1 MYKKLLSLLLCT
13 LLGYAA
19 FAQTY
24 YQVTATSGTQNVG
37 GKTVTI
43 TSNGSATVG
52 NNSVCGFFYYKI
64 GFSNSGGFSYSFS
77 NPINKIRLMIVGI
90 DSAYTG
96 VGDTI
101 SISINGLP
109 YTINPVDISL
119 TSSGCP
125 VGNYPT
131 NNTPKITGGMLT
143 GGAQELYSTLI
154 QLDIQPSAAINS
166 IAVNNIAKEG
176 ILYNFYFADTS
187 VYINQPYN
195 DTLYCPGDSLF
206 LPYSI
211 VPTFSGS
218 NIFTAQLSDAS
229 GSFSS
234 PLTIG
239 SLSSTT
245 AGTIA
250 CKLPQNITP
259 GTGYRVRI
267 TSSSPARTSP
277 DNGTDIHIKAGPT
290 SVPVAGSNGPLCAG
304 ATLNLT
310 STSAGS
316 GVSYTW
322 SGPASGIP
330 AIQNPSIT
338 NTTTAQSGD
347 YIVTAAIGTCARK
360 DTVTVQVK
368 PLPATPTATNNGPL
382 CPGETLNLQGNS
394 STPGVSYNWSGPV
407 SVPPVQNPSL
417 SNVTPANDGIYTLSV
432 SLNGCT
438 APNTATTTVTIKPVP
453 AVPTASSNSPVCTGG
468 ILNLTAG
475 SITPGV
481 SYDWSGPNNFT
492 STQQNPVIDPVPAAA
507 AGTYEVSATLNGCT
521 SAKGSTTVAVN
532 TLSYLGAYAS
542 PNDTICE
549 GSTLTVVTVP
559 TNGGSSPAFQWFKN
573 NNPIAGATKVNY
585 ATTTAITGDTFYCRM
600 IAGNICNT
608 PVTLFSNKIGITVQ
622 QKTPIPWVSISS
634 NPARPIPGNPV
645 IFTATPTNGGSHPQY
660 QWQRNGTDIAGAT
673 SDTWSSSGLNPYD
686 KIRVRLTVAE
696 PCPDGPNPVYS
707 DSIEVNFPQSIGS
720 TGNSTPLYL
729 YPNPS
734 NGDFVLEGQ
743 VKNND
748 RLTVEIINYLGQT
761 VYREQL
767 QPEHNIIHKTLQLH
781 RQLAPGAYLLKAEGR
796 AVRFVVY

>member
-1 MYKKLLSLLLCT
+1 MKNLLTIFALFIVSALSAQQFQQVTHISGTQTIAGRSVTVTATGISQMWPFGCTGVNTYELGQGGSITYSFSSPVYHVRLLCLPFDGVT
-13 LLGYAA
+13 NFWPGDSMGVFINNTFYPLTVNNLSKHHLCNGNLDSPIIAGGKITGTKSVLVQWAPQLDIHGIGAINSVKIYAYSTSAALGYA
-19 FAQTY
+19 
-24 YQVTATSGTQNVG
+24 
-37 GKTVTI
+37 
-43 TSNGSATVG
+43 
-52 NNSVCGFFYYKI
+52 
-64 GFSNSGGFSYSFS
+64 
-77 NPINKIRLMIVGI
+77 
-90 DSAYTG
+90 
-96 VGDTI
+96 
-101 SISINGLP
+101 
-109 YTINPVDISL
+109 
-119 TSSGCP
+119 
-125 VGNYPT
+125 
-131 NNTPKITGGMLT
+131 
-143 GGAQELYSTLI
+143 
-154 QLDIQPSAAINS
+154 
-166 IAVNNIAKEG
+166 
-176 ILYNFYFADTS
+176 FYFADTGM
-187 VYINQPYN
+187 YISQPNY
-195 DTLYCPGDSLF
+195 DTLFCPGDSLH
-206 LPYSI
+206 LDYGV
-211 VPTFSGS
+211 VPTFLSS
-218 NIFTAQLSDAS
+218 NTFTAQLSNAS
-229 GSFSS
+229 GSFAA
-234 PLTIG
+234 PINIG
-239 SLSSTT
+239 SITSVSSGTIPCKIPVSIT
-245 AGTIA
+245 AG
-250 CKLPQNITP
+250 N
-259 GTGYRVRI
+259 GYRIRLV
-267 TSSSPARTSP
+267 SSNPVRTSD
-277 DNGTDIHIKAGPT
+277 DNGSDIHIKASPA
-290 SVPVAGSNGPLCAG
+290 VPVATTNAPVCDGAAVNLFSSNAG
-304 ATLNLT
+304 T
-310 STSAGS
+310 
-316 GVSYTW
+316 GVSYSW
-322 SGPASGIP
+322 SGPGFTANV
-330 AIQNPSIT
+330 QNPSIVS
-338 NTTTAQSGD
+338 ASPSQSGD
-347 YIVTAAIGTCARK
+347 YIVTATLNGQCPQK

-796 AVRFVVY
+796 AVQFVVY